1 MLQFNDGKHHDVYGP
16 DTLQVM
22 GAAFDAAVQAL
33 PRELQDRE
41 RARTRLALLILRHA
55 DRGEPATHLS
65 SLSLLDFLRTIQ

>member
-1 MLQFNDGKHHDVYGP
+1 MLPFSDGKHHDVYGP

-33 PRELQDRE
+33 PRELQHRE

-55 DRGEPATHLS
+55 DRGEPATHPS

>member
-1 MLQFNDGKHHDVYGP
+1 MLPFSDGKHHDVYGP

-33 PRELQDRE
+33 RELQDRE